1 MSDPWV
7 TYDHIHEP
15 PPPGQVN
22 QSRLALA
29 VVMAGVL
36 FGFTV
41 TAVKEVV
48 IGAAGRLKRKK
59 DKRP

>member
-1 MSDPWV
+1 MSEPW

-15 PPPGQVN
+15 PPKARVHTD
-22 QSRLALA
+22 RLALA

-48 IGAAGRLKRKK
+48 LRTAGRLKRKK
-59 DKRP
+59 DMRP